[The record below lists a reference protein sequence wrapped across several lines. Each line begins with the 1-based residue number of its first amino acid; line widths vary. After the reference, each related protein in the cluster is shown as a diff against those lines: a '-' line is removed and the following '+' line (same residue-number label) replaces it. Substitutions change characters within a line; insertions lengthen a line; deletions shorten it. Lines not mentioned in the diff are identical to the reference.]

1 MKYLWLKQHYFW
13 VIALMCAPYL
23 RLCRIIK
30 ATQKKC
36 LGVGMIELSGGI
48 HQVTVAIRDAVA
60 PVFLLTGIG
69 SILAV
74 LSNRLGRAI
83 DRARILNALPA
94 AERLSNQDELDI
106 IVKRTRWLRRAIGLA
121 TFAALSVCISIAAL
135 FLGVELGFNMP
146 HVVMI
151 SFITSMFS
159 VIFALLC
166 FLRETILASREVI
179 VPYKHEAN

>member
-1 MKYLWLKQHYFW
+1 MLKLGYVRAKLPMLFAMQHNRDLS
-13 VIALMCAPYL
+13 VITNKWAS
-23 RLCRIIK
+23 
-30 ATQKKC
+30 
-36 LGVGMIELSGGI
+36 MIEISGGI
-48 HQVTVAIRDAVA
+48 HQVTMAIRDAVA

-69 SILAV
+69 SILGV
-74 LSNRLGRAI
+74 LSGRLGRAI
-83 DRARILNALPA
+83 DRARILNDFAPD
-94 AERLSNQDELDI
+94 ERARFQDELDI

-146 HVVMI
+146 HLVMI

-166 FLRETILASREVI
+166 FLRETILASSEVI
-179 VPYKHEAN
+179 VPYKHRAK

>member
-1 MKYLWLKQHYFW
+1 
-13 VIALMCAPYL
+13 
-23 RLCRIIK
+23 
-30 ATQKKC
+30 
-36 LGVGMIELSGGI
+36 MIEIAGDI

-83 DRARILNALPA
+83 DRARILNGFSTE
-94 AERLSNQDELDI
+94 ERARFQDELDI

-121 TFAALSVCISIAAL
+121 TFAALSVCISIAAM

-151 SFITSMFS
+151 SFISSMFS
-159 VIFALLC
+159 VILGLMC
-166 FLRETILASREVI
+166 FFRETILASREVI